1 MRKKFATNLLFLF
14 AVNLLI
20 KPYWIFA
27 IDRVVQNKVGPETYG
42 TYFAVFNVS
51 YIFSILLDF
60 GINNFNNRAVS
71 RNNKRLGEYV
81 LNLMLLKLFLSIAY
95 FALTF
100 VYALSTGMNEMQMQM
115 LLFLAINQLLLSAIL
130 YFRSNIAALQLFKT
144 DSFISVLDRLL
155 TILFCSALMYAPFW
169 KGGFNILWFIYAQ
182 TIALA
187 LTAAIAFVVVAG
199 KTVIHTKIW
208 QWKFS
213 RLILMKSMPFAV
225 LALLMSIYSRVD
237 VVLLERLIPDG
248 KLQAGIYAASFR
260 LLDAL
265 NMFGYLFSVLLF
277 PMFTSMIRKRENT
290 FDLVKF
296 SGETMFVFSFICAVL
311 CYVFSREIMH
321 LLYQQADESWVR
333 VFGMLML
340 SFVPMSSVYVFGTLL
355 TANGNMKWLIQIAV
369 VGVVFNLLLNFWLIP
384 QAGAFGC
391 AMAALLTQILVAI
404 LHLLAARIKFDMQ
417 MQPRI
422 LLKLAGFCV
431 MCLASTYFISMLSVQ
446 WIWLFVVSG
455 ISSVAL
461 AYAFGLIPV
470 QELMKIVQRKQ
481 R

>member
-1 MRKKFATNLLFLF
+1 
-14 AVNLLI
+14 
-20 KPYWIFA
+20 
-27 IDRVVQNKVGPETYG
+27 
-42 TYFAVFNVS
+42 
-51 YIFSILLDF
+51 
-60 GINNFNNRAVS
+60 
-71 RNNKRLGEYV
+71 
-81 LNLMLLKLFLSIAY
+81 LSIAY

-260 LLDAL
+260 LLDAV

-277 PMFTSMIRKRENT
+277 PMFASMIRKRKNT
-290 FDLVKF
+290 FELVKF
-296 SGETMFVFSFICAVL
+296 SGETMFVFSFICAAL
-311 CYVFSREIMH
+311 CYFFSAEIMH
-321 LLYQQADESWVR
+321 LLYHQADESWSQI
-333 VFGMLML
+333 FGVLML

-355 TANGNMKWLIQIAV
+355 TANGNMKLLVQIAL

-384 QAGAFGC
+384 KQGALGC
-391 AMAALLTQILVAI
+391 AVAALITQLLVAG
-404 LHLLAARIKFDMQ
+404 LHLLAAKIKFDMQ
-417 MQPRI
+417 ASAKA
-422 LLKLAGFCV
+422 LLKLAGFSTLCIV
-431 MCLASTYFISMLSVQ
+431 STYFISMASIQ
-446 WIWLFVVSG
+446 WFWLFIFSG
-455 ISSVAL
+455 ICSVAL
-461 AYAFGLIPV
+461 AYAFALVPV
-470 QELMKIVQRKQ
+470 QELMKIAQRKQ